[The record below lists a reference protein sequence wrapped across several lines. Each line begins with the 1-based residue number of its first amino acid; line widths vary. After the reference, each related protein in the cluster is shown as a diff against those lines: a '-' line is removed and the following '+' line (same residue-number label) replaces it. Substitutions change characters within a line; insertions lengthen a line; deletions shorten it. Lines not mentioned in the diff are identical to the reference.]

1 MLSIQIMMNGIRT
14 MKNKEE
20 ETNLEE
26 ILENNKRILEGV
38 LSQINSFDS
47 KAGILISIMSIVFGL
62 SLTLLDFL
70 KTNEL
75 GSCKYIVFSIV
86 YLLFVISIIASIILS
101 VLVIIPRGRPKNA
114 ERNNI
119 NYYMDLSEMEYDEF
133 KDNRKKFNDINDPA
147 FFKQIKTNAQICE
160 KKHKF
165 LLLSIIAMIPA
176 ALFMITLILLVI
188 HFMF

>member
-1 MLSIQIMMNGIRT
+1 MKELENNGV
-14 MKNKEE
+14 EE
-20 ETNLEE
+20 EKSER
-26 ILENNKRILEGV
+26 LENNKRILEGV
-38 LSQINSFDS
+38 LNQINSFDS

-133 KDNRKKFNDINDPA
+133 KDNRKKFNDINDLA
-147 FFKQIKTNAQICE
+147 FFNQIKTNALICT

-165 LLLSIIAMIPA
+165 LKFSL
-176 ALFMITLILLVI
+176 
-188 HFMF
+188 

>member
-1 MLSIQIMMNGIRT
+1 MENS
-14 MKNKEE
+14 KNSKIEIS
-20 ETNLEE
+20 ETE

-75 GSCKYIVFSIV
+75 GSCKYIAFSIV
-86 YLLFVISIIASIILS
+86 YFLFVISIITSIIFS
-101 VLVIIPRGRPKNA
+101 VLVIIPRGRPRNT
-114 ERNNI
+114 ERENI

-133 KDNRKKFNDINDPA
+133 KGNTKKFNDINDPT
-147 FFKQIKTNAQICE
+147 FFKQIKTNAQICA

-165 LLLSIIAMIPA
+165 LWLSIIAMIPA
-176 ALFMITLILLVI
+176 ALSMIILILLVI